1 MAYSWSWSWGSE
13 STALLQSDMGFAFSS
28 TSTAIIEPRTTE
40 QYKPTGAPTKYS
52 MAFDLAAWVKIPL
65 LVVEGLD
72 QGVISTAVKNTGGG
86 SYNTNYPPIQVQS
99 VASTDIEIR
108 LTGAGGVTLYIDN
121 VFKSTSALAYDFS
134 DWRFLAVHF
143 DFRANPWKARVTVDG
158 VESNPEATDAAGAT
172 TAAFALFR
180 SPAGADR
187 SWYNGNIIVQ
197 DTYADVS
204 TPRYVTRISPDADVS
219 TVGTWTPTSGSNF
232 ASTGV
237 DPLVT
242 ATNTTEATPTIGDE
256 VITGY
261 TGDLTSLLGGI
272 PASVSLVTVHS
283 YSTGAANTARAE
295 VGDQAGATTTA
306 GATELIGLGTTYA
319 YASAPVAPGDSAA
332 WEGTDTPKAKYEV
345 VSV

>member
-1 MAYSWSWSWGSE
+1 M
-13 STALLQSDMGFAFSS
+13 
-28 TSTAIIEPRTTE
+28 
-40 QYKPTGAPTKYS
+40 
-52 MAFDLAAWVKIPL
+52 
-65 LVVEGLD
+65 
-72 QGVISTAVKNTGGG
+72 
-86 SYNTNYPPIQVQS
+86 
-99 VASTDIEIR
+99 ASTDIEIR

-219 TVGTWTPTSGSNF
+219 TVGTWTPT
-232 ASTGV
+232 TG
-237 DPLVT
+237 
-242 ATNTTEATPTIGDE
+242 TNHGDE